1 MMRRISTPL
10 LGLFSIIILFTSC
23 SKNNDI
29 IGNENDITG
38 TWAVTGIRSD
48 IAYDWDDDG
57 YTETDIYGNY
67 SNCQRD
73 IVLSFDYNGYGQS
86 RQGCNASW
94 LAMYWELS
102 NNNRTLNI
110 NLSDDDINL
119 NLSRFDSNTI
129 VGADRVYVDGR
140 YYNITY
146 TLSRR

>member
-10 LGLFSIIILFTSC
+10 LGLFSIIILLTSC

-38 TWAVTGIRSD
+38 TWAVTGIHSD
-48 IAYDWDDDG
+48 IAYDWNGDG
-57 YTETDIYGNY
+57 YPEKDILATY

-94 LAMYWELS
+94 LAMNWELS
-102 NNNRTLNI
+102 NNNQTLKI
-110 NLSDDDINL
+110 NLADDDINL
-119 NLSRFDSNTI
+119 DISRFDSNTI
-129 VGADRVYVDGR
+129 VGDDRVYVDGR